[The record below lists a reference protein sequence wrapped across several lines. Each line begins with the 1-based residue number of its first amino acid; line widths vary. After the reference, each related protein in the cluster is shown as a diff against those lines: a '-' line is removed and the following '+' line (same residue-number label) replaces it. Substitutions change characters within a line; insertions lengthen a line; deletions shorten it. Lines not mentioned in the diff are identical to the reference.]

1 MADESV
7 DLIATDPPFNK
18 GRDFHATPDSLA
30 DGASFQDRWRWIED
44 VQPDWVEAIERDWE
58 GVSWAIESARVTYG
72 EDMAA
77 FLCFLGVRVIEMHR
91 VLAPHGSIYLHCD
104 DTAGAYIKTLM
115 DAIFG
120 RDNFRNTI
128 TWKRTTGR
136 SDAQRFAR
144 VSDRILYYVKGDGEP
159 TWNGAWTPLDTES
172 ITKFY
177 RYEDARGYYA
187 SDNLTGPA
195 HNADGSTPS
204 AQQWRGVDPLAVG
217 RVWSVPK
224 TGAYA
229 EWIERE
235 VIPGYRSIESIAGRL
250 DALDMAGLIAWP
262 QRGGMPRF
270 KRYLEASRGVA
281 ASDIITDIGVLAAHA
296 TERTGY
302 PTQKPIAL
310 YQRLIAASSN
320 PGDVVLDPF
329 AGCATTP
336 IAAELEGRRWIAMD
350 IWDGAHEV
358 VTNRL
363 QKEVRLANP
372 DARIDYSVRLVT
384 EVPERAP
391 DAGKAAAPFLATPT
405 GKVKRQRPAW
415 QRMTKA
421 EMVRTLAEAQRGD
434 AGVVVCV
441 GCGVELAAR
450 YFELDH
456 REPKGIGGEDWI
468 TNRVLLCGPC
478 NGRKSHRFTLA
489 GLRADNSKPDA
500 LGETWMVDALAA
512 EAADRRARDAT
523 RAIRDGR

>member
-1 MADESV
+1 MNSQTI

-18 GRDFHATPDSLA
+18 GRDFHSTPDKLGE
-30 DGASFQDRWRWIED
+30 DTGFQDRWRWIED
-44 VQPDWVEAIERDWE
+44 VQPEWVAAIEADWE

-77 FLCFLGVRVIEMHR
+77 FLCFLGVRLIEMHR
-91 VLAPHGSIYLHCD
+91 VLKPTGSIYLHCD
-104 DTAGAYIKTLM
+104 DTAGAYIKALM
-115 DAIFG
+115 DSIFG
-120 RDNFRNTI
+120 RDQFRNTI
-128 TWKRTTGR
+128 TWKRTSGR

-144 VSDRILYYVKGDGEP
+144 VSDRILYYVKGGGEP
-159 TWNGAWTPLDTES
+159 TWNGAWMPLSDDY
-172 ITKFY
+172 IKKFY
-177 RYEDARGYYA
+177 RYEDARGRYLA
-187 SDNLTGPA
+187 DNLNGPA
-195 HNADGSTPS
+195 HGADGSAPS
-204 AQQWRGVDPLAVG
+204 AQPWRGVDPLAVG
-217 RVWSVPK
+217 RVWSVPR

-235 VIPGYRSIESIAGRL
+235 VIPGYRYIESIAGRL
-250 DALDMAGLIAWP
+250 DALDAAGLIHWP
-262 QRGGMPRF
+262 KRDDGMPRI

-310 YQRLIAASSN
+310 YRRLIEASSN
-320 PGDVVLDPF
+320 PGDMVLDPF

-336 IAAELEGRRWIAMD
+336 IAAELAGRRWVAMD
-350 IWDGAHEV
+350 LWDEAHEV
-358 VTNRL
+358 VTERL
-363 QKEVRLANP
+363 QQEVRMANP

-384 EVPERAP
+384 EPPVR
-391 DAGKAAAPFLATPT
+391 DADGEDAAPFLPTPK
-405 GKVKRQRPAW
+405 GKAKRQRPAW

-421 EMVRTLAEAQRGD
+421 DMVRTLAEAQQGR
-434 AGVVVCV
+434 AGVVCA

-478 NGRKSHRFTLA
+478 NGRKSHRLTLA

-500 LGETWMVDALAA
+500 GGETWMVNALAA
-512 EAADRRARDAT
+512 DAADARAREVA
-523 RAIRDGR
+523 RAIRDGG